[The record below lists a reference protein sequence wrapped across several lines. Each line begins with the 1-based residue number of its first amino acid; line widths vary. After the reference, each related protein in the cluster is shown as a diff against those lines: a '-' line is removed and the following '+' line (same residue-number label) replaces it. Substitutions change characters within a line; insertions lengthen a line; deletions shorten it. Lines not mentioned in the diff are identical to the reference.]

1 MFKTPSLTLAL
12 STKHSYHLIDPSPWP
27 FVTASGVLMLTTGL
41 VAWMHN
47 FKGGWTLLLNGVLLI
62 LYIMAIWWR
71 DVIREATFEDQHK
84 ITVRRGLRFGMI
96 LFIVSEVMFFF
107 AFFWAFFHSSLS
119 PVFNIG
125 GVWPPKSILPVPLSG
140 IPLTNTFLLLS
151 SGATVTWG
159 HHAVSSYPS
168 QKTHYYSNFNYD
180 CISFSIH
187 YFTGVRIHRH
197 TL

>member
-1 MFKTPSLTLAL
+1 MRVRTTLKKVRGHFL
-12 STKHSYHLIDPSPWP
+12 Y
-27 FVTASGVLMLTTGL
+27 
-41 VAWMHN
+41 
-47 FKGGWTLLLNGVLLI
+47 GVLLI
-62 LYIMAIWWR
+62 LYIMAFWWL
-71 DVIREATFEDQHK
+71 DVSREAIFEDQHK
-84 ITVRRGLRFGMI
+84 IAVRRGLRYGTI
-96 LFIVSEVMFFF
+96 LFIILEVMFFC
-107 AFFWAFFHSSLS
+107 AFFDSRLS